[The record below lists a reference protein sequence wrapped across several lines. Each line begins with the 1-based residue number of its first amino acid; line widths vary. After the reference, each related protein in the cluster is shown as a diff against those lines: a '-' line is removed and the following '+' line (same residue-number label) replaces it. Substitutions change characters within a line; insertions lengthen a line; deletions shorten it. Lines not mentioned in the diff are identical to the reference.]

1 MGRAEAHLRSGGEQ
15 LMARRH
21 IAEEPVSRLAIWARR
36 MALFSLAAA
45 LLSIVIVR
53 SGLLEIGPALVTFAG
68 ALACAVIALVLALA
82 AFVVIWKHGLRGLGH
97 SLGAIAIGLT
107 LLAYP
112 TYLSLR
118 AYKLP
123 RIHDITTDPVDPPRY
138 EVLARIRPRNANSV
152 NYEGLTVAQEQHAA
166 YPEIEALEDDTAPQA
181 AFTAALGVI
190 TKRRW
195 LVVDQRPPQPPRR
208 EGRIEAVA
216 RTPIMGFRDDVV
228 VRVRP
233 TRDGSRIDL
242 RSSSRYGSFDFGTNA
257 ARVRALID
265 DIDEAI
271 GALKPDQPE
280 RPTTPA
286 PKKSKGAAKG
296 GQAPT
301 KR

>member
-1 MGRAEAHLRSGGEQ
+1 
-15 LMARRH
+15 MARRH
-21 IAEEPVSRLAIWARR
+21 ITEEPISRLAIWARR

-45 LLSIVIVR
+45 FLSIIIVR
-53 SGLLEIGPALVTFAG
+53 SGLLEIRPALATFAG

-82 AFVVIWKHGLRGLGH
+82 AFVVIWKDGLRGLGLC
-97 SLGAIAIGLT
+97 LGAIAIALA

-112 TYLSLR
+112 AYLGLR

-123 RIHDITTDPVDPPRY
+123 RIHDITTDPIDPPRY
-138 EVLARIRPRNANSV
+138 DVLARIRPRDANSV
-152 NYEGLTVAQEQHAA
+152 NYEGLAIAQEQHAA
-166 YPEIEALEDDTAPQA
+166 FPEIEPLEDDATPQA
-181 AFTAALGVI
+181 AFTAALAVI

-195 LVVDQRPPQPPRR
+195 LIVDQRPPQPPRR

-228 VRVRP
+228 VRIRP
-233 TRDGSRIDL
+233 AEDGSRIDL

-257 ARVRALID
+257 TRVRALID
-265 DIDEAI
+265 DIDEAL

-280 RPTTPA
+280 RPIAPA
-286 PKKSKGAAKG
+286 AKKSKGTGKG
-296 GQAPT
+296 GQPST

>member
-1 MGRAEAHLRSGGEQ
+1 MGRAQGHLRASGEQ

-21 IAEEPVSRLAIWARR
+21 IADEPTSRLAIWARR

-45 LLSIVIVR
+45 LMSIIIVR
-53 SGLLEIGPALVTFAG
+53 SGLLEITPALATFAA
-68 ALACAVIALVLALA
+68 ALACAVIALVLALG
-82 AFVVIWKHGLRGLGH
+82 AFVVIWREGLGGFGH
-97 SLGAIAIGLT
+97 ALGSIVIGIA

-112 TYLSLR
+112 AYLAAK

-138 EVLARIRPRNANSV
+138 EVLARIRPRDANPAA
-152 NYEGLTVAQEQHAA
+152 YAGLAATQEQHAA
-166 YPEIEALEDDTAPQA
+166 YPEIESMEDDATPQA
-181 AFTAALGVI
+181 AFTATLAVI

-195 LVVDQRPPQPPRR
+195 LIVDQRPPQPPRR

-228 VRVRP
+228 VRIRP
-233 TRDGSRIDL
+233 NEDGSRIDL
-242 RSSSRYGSFDFGTNA
+242 RSSSRYGSFDFGANA

-265 DIDEAI
+265 DIDEAL
-271 GALKPDQPE
+271 GALKPDQPIA
-280 RPTTPA
+280 PT
-286 PKKSKGAAKG
+286 PKKSKSQPKG
-296 GQAPT
+296 GQPQS

>member
-1 MGRAEAHLRSGGEQ
+1 
-15 LMARRH
+15 MARRH

-45 LLSIVIVR
+45 FLSIIIVR
-53 SGLLEIGPALVTFAG
+53 SGLLEIGPALATFAG

-82 AFVVIWKHGLRGLGH
+82 AFAVIWKDGLRGLGLC
-97 SLGAIAIGLT
+97 LGAIAIALA

-112 TYLSLR
+112 AYLGLR

-123 RIHDITTDPVDPPRY
+123 RIHDITTDPIDPPRY
-138 EVLARIRPRNANSV
+138 EVLARIRPRDANSV
-152 NYEGLTVAQEQHAA
+152 NYEGLAIAQEQHDSF
-166 YPEIEALEDDTAPQA
+166 PEIEPLEDDATPQA
-181 AFTAALGVI
+181 AFTAALAVI

-195 LVVDQRPPQPPRR
+195 LIVDQRPPQPPRR

-228 VRVRP
+228 VRIRP
-233 TRDGSRIDL
+233 AEDGSRIDL
-242 RSSSRYGSFDFGTNA
+242 RSSSRYGSFDFGANA
-257 ARVRALID
+257 TRVRALID
-265 DIDEAI
+265 DIDEAL

-280 RPTTPA
+280 RPIAPA
-286 PKKSKGAAKG
+286 AKKSKGTGKG
-296 GQAPT
+296 GQPST